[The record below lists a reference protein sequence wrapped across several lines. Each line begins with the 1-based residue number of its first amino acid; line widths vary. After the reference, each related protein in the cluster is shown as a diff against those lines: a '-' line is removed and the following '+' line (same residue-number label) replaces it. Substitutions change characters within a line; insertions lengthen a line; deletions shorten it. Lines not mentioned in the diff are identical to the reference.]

1 MKKFYAIIISAVMVA
16 TLAGCGGNN
25 TVTLPSSEADSVR
38 QEGKEIENQ
47 DAKHLVLTTTAL
59 DPEVAPDYNP
69 WADGLVKFKEEVEKN
84 SNGRYIVDIYWYAS
98 YASDAEAFQMVQDG
112 ETDFNFGAGM
122 SNVDGRFAW
131 QRIPFLLPDLE
142 TVREKL
148 ASPDSEGYKINSG
161 LYADNGLK
169 LLAQN
174 CGLQRHIFSTKKL
187 IKVPDDLKDET
198 FRTYEDAIV
207 NAFYGELGN
216 VAIMPF
222 GELYTSL
229 QNGLVTATDQQIPS
243 YIIENYYEVAPY
255 YSYVGAQW
263 TSYSLMMNMEKFNSF
278 SEEDQKIFTDAAWAC
293 AKAEYESYK
302 DTLSDAESFFD
313 AHEITYYQPSSEELA
328 LWQQYAASL
337 SDEWKKLVGDDLY
350 KQVSELF
357 NY

>member
-148 ASPDSEGYKINSG
+148 ASPDS
-161 LYADNGLK
+161 
-169 LLAQN
+169 
-174 CGLQRHIFSTKKL
+174 
-187 IKVPDDLKDET
+187 
-198 FRTYEDAIV
+198 
-207 NAFYGELGN
+207 
-216 VAIMPF
+216 
-222 GELYTSL
+222 
-229 QNGLVTATDQQIPS
+229 
-243 YIIENYYEVAPY
+243 
-255 YSYVGAQW
+255 
-263 TSYSLMMNMEKFNSF
+263 
-278 SEEDQKIFTDAAWAC
+278 
-293 AKAEYESYK
+293 
-302 DTLSDAESFFD
+302 
-313 AHEITYYQPSSEELA
+313 
-328 LWQQYAASL
+328 
-337 SDEWKKLVGDDLY
+337 
-350 KQVSELF
+350 
-357 NY
+357 

>member
-1 MKKFYAIIISAVMVA
+1 MKKLFTLILATMLAVSL
-16 TLAGCGGNN
+16 TGCGGDT
-25 TVTLPSSEADSVR
+25 TVDLPGSKSTSNKSNVPADP
-38 QEGKEIENQ
+38 N
-47 DAKHLVLTTTAL
+47 AKHLILTTSAL
-59 DPEVAPDYNP
+59 DPAVAPDYNP

-84 SNGRYIVDIYWYAS
+84 SKGRYVVDIYWYAS
-98 YASDAEAFQMVQDG
+98 YATDAEAFQMIQDG

-131 QRIPFLLPDLE
+131 QRIPFLLPDVE
-142 TVREKL
+142 TVHEKM
-148 ASPDSEGYKINSG
+148 ATPDSKGYEINSK

-187 IKVPDDLKDET
+187 IKVPGDLADET

-207 NAFYGELGN
+207 NTFYGGLGN

-222 GELYTSL
+222 GELFTSL
-229 QNGLVTATDQQIPS
+229 QNGLVTATDQQVPA

-263 TSYSLMMNMEKFNSF
+263 TSYSLMMNMEKFNSY
-278 SEEDQKIFTDAAWAC
+278 SEEDQQIFMDAAWAC
-293 AKAEYESYK
+293 SEAEYVSYK
-302 DTLSDAESFFD
+302 DMLNDAEKFFD
-313 AHEITYYQPSSEELA
+313 EHGITYYQPTEGELKE
-328 LWQQYAASL
+328 WRDYGASL
-337 SDEWKKLVGDDLY
+337 SDEWKKLVGEDLFN
-350 KQVSELF
+350 QVAELF